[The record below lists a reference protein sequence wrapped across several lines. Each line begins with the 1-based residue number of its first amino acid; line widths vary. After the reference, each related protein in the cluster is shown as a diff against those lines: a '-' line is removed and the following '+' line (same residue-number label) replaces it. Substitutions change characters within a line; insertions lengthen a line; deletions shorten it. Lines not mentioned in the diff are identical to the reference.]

1 MISLYLKR
9 LEVVVL
15 EKPYKL
21 EITNLA
27 LLIGDNY
34 ENN

>member
-1 MISLYLKR
+1 MIFLYLRR
-9 LEVVVL
+9 LEEEVL

-21 EITNLA
+21 ETTNLA
-27 LLIGDNY
+27 LLIGGNY